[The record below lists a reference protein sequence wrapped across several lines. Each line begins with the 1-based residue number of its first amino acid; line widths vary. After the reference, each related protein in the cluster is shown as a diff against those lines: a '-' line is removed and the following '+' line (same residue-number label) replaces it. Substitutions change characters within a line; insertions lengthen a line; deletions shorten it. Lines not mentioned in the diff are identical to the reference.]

1 MSAVPCSNRAP
12 TVVDGQRI
20 RFPRG
25 TAILDSVVWAVSI
38 VVATRLA
45 PDEGAC
51 GGGGLVAGAVMGLA
65 VGLHTV
71 IDALFASNRRPAHI
85 RRSRRG
91 GERTGAPDPPGG
103 TMVLR
108 AGG

>member
-45 PDEGAC
+45 PGEGAC
-51 GGGGLVAGAVMGLA
+51 GGGGLVAGAG
-65 VGLHTV
+65 VG
-71 IDALFASNRRPAHI
+71 I
-85 RRSRRG
+85 R
-91 GERTGAPDPPGG
+91 T
-103 TMVLR
+103 
-108 AGG
+108 